1 MPTPYNVLIMG
12 ASYGSL
18 LATKLLFDRIVEEH
32 SVQKKV
38 QLAAEGTDIVGRAI
52 QQVRTISY
60 LLHPPLLDESGLAS
74 ALKWYLDGI
83 EKRSGI
89 KTSLEVQPQNLF
101 DLSHGLSLSGQLRSA
116 LLGPIN
122 DHPWLK
128 SSAAIFPF
136 SSHSDHCSPLSIT
149 PGPGRPR
156 SDRLQRR
163 TLIAFTGE
171 H

>member
-1 MPTPYNVLIMG
+1 M
-12 ASYGSL
+12 S
-18 LATKLLFDRIVEEH
+18 E
-32 SVQKKV
+32 
-38 QLAAEGTDIVGRAI
+38 
-52 QQVRTISY
+52 
-60 LLHPPLLDESGLAS
+60 
-74 ALKWYLDGI
+74 LK
-83 EKRSGI
+83 
-89 KTSLEVQPQNLF
+89 VQPQDLV

-136 SSHSDHCSPLSIT
+136 SSDSDHCSPSSIT
-149 PGPGRPR
+149 LGPGRAR